1 MLVLVYISVLVLCN
15 LYFGYYQSNSIQSK
29 LSQARSNLVKTYVST
44 SSLHL
49 ENILADVE
57 HAAIPQTYGVGSP
70 YHNVICLSHQAL
82 IEERLAAH
90 GVGEFFHVMS
100 SNLSTGNSFSSDWIG
115 LDWIW
120 NSIRLLIHFSTATL
134 QKNKGRIDPTMCTNL
149 GRIDPTD

>member
-57 HAAIPQTYGVGSP
+57 HAAIP
-70 YHNVICLSHQAL
+70 
-82 IEERLAAH
+82 
-90 GVGEFFHVMS
+90 
-100 SNLSTGNSFSSDWIG
+100 
-115 LDWIW
+115 
-120 NSIRLLIHFSTATL
+120 
-134 QKNKGRIDPTMCTNL
+134 
-149 GRIDPTD
+149 